1 MDMLLISAYVLAG
14 VYVGFLIGLFV
25 RRSYVEPG
33 RPPQGGEPPVPSPL
47 NDGPSDWAMW
57 EEEIT
62 LASA

>member
-14 VYVGFLIGLFV
+14 TLIGFLIGLFV
-25 RRSYVEPG
+25 RRSYVEP
-33 RPPQGGEPPVPSPL
+33 RPPQGGEPPVPSPWG
-47 NDGPSDWAMW
+47 DGPSDWSMW